1 MNGRGS
7 ERAQVWGPWAR
18 EYQFGDVGSGEAES
32 WSPGGTPI
40 WGEAGS
46 QRWFG
51 KGALVLRALVREGL
65 GPGALAQGP
74 AWLQPWHSTL
84 SPSGTKP
91 WPTREV
97 EQRAQA
103 KQLWCQWRSS
113 KDTYLPPPS
122 PGGRLDVSSA
132 DLEGGPG
139 PRSHPTPDPI
149 PWPAPHP
156 LSYSTLLPPVMGRLQ
171 LLHLGAKSSPKQA
184 TQ

>member
-18 EYQFGDVGSGEAES
+18 EYQFGDVGVGRLN
-32 WSPGGTPI
+32 PGAPV
-40 WGEAGS
+40 WGEGGS

-51 KGALVLRALVREGL
+51 KGASVLRALVWEGL

-122 PGGRLDVSSA
+122 PGGRLEVSSA

-139 PRSHPTPDPI
+139 PRLIQSQTPFPCLHPTRSVI
-149 PWPAPHP
+149 
-156 LSYSTLLPPVMGRLQ
+156 
-171 LLHLGAKSSPKQA
+171 
-184 TQ
+184 

>member
-1 MNGRGS
+1 MGLW
-7 ERAQVWGPWAR
+7 VR
-18 EYQFGDVGSGEAES
+18 EYQFGDVGVGRLNPGAQREPQFGEGLGPRDGLERS
-32 WSPGGTPI
+32 LSP
-40 WGEAGS
+40 
-46 QRWFG
+46 
-51 KGALVLRALVREGL
+51 RALVWEGL
-65 GPGALAQGP
+65 SPGALAQGP
-74 AWLQPWHSTL
+74 AWLQPWQSTW

-122 PGGRLDVSSA
+122 PGGRLEVSSA
-132 DLEGGPG
+132 DLEGSPG
-139 PRSHPTPDPI
+139 PQ
-149 PWPAPHP
+149 PHP
-156 LSYSTLLPPVMGRLQ
+156 NPDSIPLAAPYPLSSLTLVPPVIGRLQ